1 MTYLTLLR
9 PSPRRRRQIGAT
21 AVEAAIVLAAILF
34 PVVAV
39 VNALEDNASDQIS
52 EDGNRVG
59 TPTEVSNQ
67 IVTTT
72 TTSTTI
78 KVTGPKPKTK

>member
-1 MTYLTLLR
+1 MTYLILFR
-9 PSPRRRRQIGAT
+9 PSHRRRRQIGAT